1 MSLTNDLLLLLI
13 EIVVKTHDYE
23 DLDEFKNQ
31 IKNIKLRIDARM
43 DEE

>member
-13 EIVVKTHDYE
+13 GIVVKTHDY
-23 DLDEFKNQ
+23 DLDEFENQ
-31 IKNIKLRIDARM
+31 IKNIKLRIDAGM